1 MTQTLVVR
9 NSPFQIG
16 EVCRQLASGV
26 APARLT
32 ELISM
37 AKKVSA
43 KARAAARK
51 QRDKWKM
58 KRWYTIRAPR
68 HPWDFKNIGETI
80 GESDEHIMGRVYE
93 MTLQEFNGD
102 FTKMHVI
109 LRFRV
114 DECVGQDALTTF
126 IGHHH
131 QTDHTRRQ
139 IRRYRGKIDD
149 VVDVVTT
156 DGYLVRLKPLIITQ
170 KRVQTSVK
178 QVMRA
183 KSKDLLLGYAAKNT
197 YAKLQESILGG
208 ELEEDIRK
216 AVKPVYPIK
225 SVSIRKSQL
234 LQSGV
239 VGEKGPT
246 LDEIHAEE
254 ARIAAELK
262 AKKAAALAAAMEED
276 DSPSILD
283 AAEAMEPDSDKSES
297 VDNAQGDDES
307 SPDET
312 GTEDAVEEPESATT
326 ETIDYQSMKVAELKE
341 LLKAAGKPVSGKKAE
356 LVARLEE

>member
-1 MTQTLVVR
+1 MVC
-9 NSPFQIG
+9 NSLFQIG
-16 EVCRQLASGV
+16 EVSRQLASGV

-43 KARAAARK
+43 KGRALARK

-68 HPWDFKNIGETI
+68 HPWDFKNIGETL
-80 GESDEHIMGRVYE
+80 GESDESIVGRVYE

-114 DECVGQDALTTF
+114 HECVGQDALTTF

-178 QVMRA
+178 QVMR
-183 KSKDLLLGYAAKNT
+183 SKTRELLLGYAAKNT
-197 YAKLQESILGG
+197 YSKLQESILGG

-216 AVKPVYPIK
+216 AVKPIYPIK
-225 SVSIRKSQL
+225 SVAIRKSQL

-239 VGEKGPT
+239 VTEKGPT

-254 ARIAAELK
+254 KRVAAELK

-276 DSPSILD
+276 SETTPSILD
-283 AAEAMEPDSDKSES
+283 AAEAMEPESEKQ
-297 VDNAQGDDES
+297 DADEDA
-307 SPDET
+307 P
-312 GTEDAVEEPESATT
+312 AVEES
-326 ETIDYQSMKVAELKE
+326 VAEEPEAENVEEEPEE
-341 LLKAAGKPVSGKKAE
+341 LNLQILITAV
-356 LVARLEE
+356 